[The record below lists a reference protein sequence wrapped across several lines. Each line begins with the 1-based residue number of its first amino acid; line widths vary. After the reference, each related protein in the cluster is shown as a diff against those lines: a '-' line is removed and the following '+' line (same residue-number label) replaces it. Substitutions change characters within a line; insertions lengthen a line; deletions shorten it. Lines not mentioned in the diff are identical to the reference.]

1 MKPMNTEM
9 NVRVWLDRE
18 TGPSI
23 AHGLPVDAASH
34 GPTPEA
40 AKAALDEAVRA
51 FVTAAAR
58 QGTLQEVL
66 EESGYERQGEDRVAP
81 ELVADEEH
89 LPSATV

>member
-1 MKPMNTEM
+1 MNTEM

-23 AHGLPVDAASH
+23 AHGLPVDVASH

-40 AKAALDEAVRA
+40 AKAALDEAVRG

-58 QGTLQEVL
+58 QGTLQVVM
-66 EESGYERQGEDRVAP
+66 EESGYERQGEDRAAP